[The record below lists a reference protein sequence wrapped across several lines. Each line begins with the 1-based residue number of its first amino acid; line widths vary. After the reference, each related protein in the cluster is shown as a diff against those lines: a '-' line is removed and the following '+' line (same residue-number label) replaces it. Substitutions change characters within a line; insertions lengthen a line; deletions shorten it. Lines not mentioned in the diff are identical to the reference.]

1 MPDHVPS
8 GPPANGHPANGRAR
22 AVADGGTGTPRRLT
36 ALGVIPA
43 RGGSKQVPRKNLKPL
58 GGKPLIAW
66 SIEAARAATELDRCI
81 VSTDDE
87 EIAAVARSFGAEV
100 PFLRPEEYAR
110 DNTPDLPVF
119 QHALAWLAEHEGYR
133 PDMVVHLRPTLPFRE
148 PRQIDDVVRLLRE
161 TGADCVKSVY
171 KEDHHPHKMWRM
183 RPDGKLGPY
192 EDTPLWR
199 KLGPDCP
206 RQILEPAYW
215 SAGLVD
221 AIRRET
227 IERGS
232 TTGEVVVPYPVDRE
246 PCVDLDSEHDFVIA
260 EVVLGL
266 LRAAKAEAR

>member
-1 MPDHVPS
+1 MRRN
-8 GPPANGHPANGRAR
+8 GGHPANAGGANGHSPNGR
-22 AVADGGTGTPRRLT
+22 PLT

-43 RGGSKQVPRKNLKPL
+43 RGGSKSVPRKNLKLL

-66 SIEAARAATELDRCI
+66 TIEAARAASELDRCV

-87 EIAAVARSFGAEV
+87 EIAEVARAHGADV
-100 PFLRPEEYAR
+100 PFLRPAEYAL
-110 DNTPDLPVF
+110 DSTPDLPVF
-119 QHALAWLAEHEGYR
+119 QHALHWLAEHEGYR
-133 PDMVVHLRPTLPFRE
+133 PDLVVHLRPTLPFRE
-148 PRQIDDVVRLLRE
+148 AWQIDEVVRLLRE

-171 KEDHHPHKMWRM
+171 KEEHHPHKMWRM

-199 KLGPDCP
+199 RLGPDCP

-221 AIRRET
+221 AFRREVV
-227 IERGS
+227 ERGS
-232 TTGEVVVPYPVDRE
+232 TIGEVVVPYLVDPE
-246 PCVDLDSEHDFVIA
+246 PCVDLDTEHDFVIA

-266 LRAAKAEAR
+266 LRRARAEAR